1 MADRL
6 SGKVAVVTGAGRG
19 LGSGIA
25 AGLAREGAQVVVA
38 DIDLDAAQQAADTI
52 AADGGEA
59 VAVQVD
65 VTDRSTVRLAAEA
78 AVKQFE
84 HLDVWFNNAG
94 LNIPLPFMEVTE
106 DNWRTILDVNALGVL
121 IGTQEAARQM
131 INQQRP
137 GKIINTAS
145 IAGRQGYASFAP
157 YSASKFAVIA
167 LTQAGARAL
176 AAHHITVNAFS
187 PGVVATP
194 LWKQLDK
201 DLVAIG
207 DASQEGEAFDSF
219 AAGAL
224 LGRAAEVADVV
235 PTALFLASADS
246 DFITGQVI
254 AVDGGM
260 VLV

>member
-1 MADRL
+1 MTDRL
-6 SGKVAVVTGAGRG
+6 TGKVAVVTGAGRG

-25 AGLAREGAQVVVA
+25 AGLAREGARVVVA
-38 DIDLDAAQQAADTI
+38 DINGDAAQETADAI
-52 AADGGEA
+52 SADGGTA

-65 VTDRSTVRLAAEA
+65 VTDRSAVKSAVEA
-78 AVKQFE
+78 AVGHFE

-94 LNIPLPFMEVTE
+94 LNIPLPFLDVTE
-106 DNWRTILDVNALGVL
+106 ENWRTILDVNALGVL

-137 GKIINTAS
+137 GKIVNTAS

-176 AAHHITVNAFS
+176 AAHRITVNAFS

-201 DLVAIG
+201 DLVEIG
-207 DASQEGEAFDSF
+207 DASEVGEAFDSF
-219 AAGAL
+219 ASGAL
-224 LGRAAEVADVV
+224 LGRAAEVADIV
-235 PTALFLASADS
+235 PTAIFLASADS

-254 AVDGGM
+254 AIDGGM